1 MNRRKLLKLL
11 SATPLLVASA
21 PLLAANKNHALGSGK
36 KTFVMT
42 HGAFHGGWC
51 WRDVAAILRS
61 KGHLVYTPTYSGLG
75 ERAHLLN
82 NEIDLN
88 TFIEDVMAVIECEE
102 LQNVV
107 LVGHSFGGYVIS
119 GVADRMGDRIGSM
132 IYLDAPMGTNGKSVL
147 DEAPPDVR
155 KARTDAAID
164 VFGTRAIA
172 TPPAT
177 AFGLSDPQ
185 QIAWVNRRM
194 TAMPFKAYE
203 TPLKL
208 NGIPGGNFPKKFIHC
223 VHPVLPNIVPSA
235 VYAKNNGWDYH
246 ELQTGHEA
254 MITLPEQVAALLLAP
269 VVTHQQTVA

>member
-11 SATPLLVASA
+11 SATPLLAAST
-21 PLLAANKNHALGSGK
+21 PLLAGLKSVSSDGEK

-61 KGHLVYTPTYSGLG
+61 KGHLVFTPTYTGLG

-82 NEIDLN
+82 NDIDLN
-88 TFIEDVMAVIECEE
+88 TFIEDVIAVIECEE
-102 LQNVV
+102 LQDIV

-119 GVADRMGDRIGSM
+119 GVADRIGDRIGSM
-132 IYLDAPMGTNGKSVL
+132 IYLDAPMGSNGKSVL

-155 KARTDAAID
+155 KARTEAAID

-177 AFGLSDPQ
+177 AFGLSDPRK
-185 QIAWVNRRM
+185 IDWVNRRM
-194 TAMPFKAYE
+194 TPMPLKAYE
-203 TPLKL
+203 TPLVLKGL
-208 NGIPGGNFPKKFIHC
+208 AGGDFPKRFIHC

-235 VYAKNNGWDYH
+235 VYAKTHGWDYH

-254 MITLPEQVAALLLAP
+254 MITLPEEVAALLLSP
-269 VVTHQQTVA
+269 IGSHKRKVA

>member
-1 MNRRKLLKLL
+1 MNRRTLLKLL
-11 SATPLLVASA
+11 SATSLLAVST
-21 PLLAANKNHALGSGK
+21 PLLAANKNQAQKRVK
-36 KTFVMT
+36 KTFVMA

-61 KGHLVYTPTYSGLG
+61 KGHLVFTPTYTGLG

-88 TFIEDVMAVIECEE
+88 TFIEDVMAVIEYEE
-102 LQNVV
+102 LHNIV

-119 GVADRMGDRIGSM
+119 GVADRIGDRIDSM

-164 VFGTRAIA
+164 FSGVRAIA
-172 TPPAT
+172 TPSAT

-194 TAMPFKAYE
+194 TPMPLKTYE

-208 NGIPGGNFPKKFIHC
+208 NGEPGGNLPKKFIHC
-223 VHPVLPNIVPSA
+223 VNPVLPNIVPSA
-235 VYAKNNGWDYH
+235 VYAKKNGWDYH

-254 MITLPEQVAALLLAP
+254 MITMPEQVAALFLSPATSQHNK
-269 VVTHQQTVA
+269 VS

>member
-1 MNRRKLLKLL
+1 MKRRSLLKLL
-11 SATPLLVASA
+11 SAAPLMAAST
-21 PLLAANKNHALGSGK
+21 PLLAANKSQAHKGDK

-51 WRDVAAILRS
+51 WRDVAAILRA
-61 KGHLVYTPTYSGLG
+61 KGHLVFTPTYTGLG

-82 NEIDLN
+82 NDIDLN

-147 DEAPPDVR
+147 DEAPSDVR
-155 KARTDAAID
+155 KARTDAAVN
-164 VFGTRAIA
+164 VFGTRAVA

-185 QIAWVNRRM
+185 QIEWVNRRM
-194 TAMPFKAYE
+194 TPMPFKAYE
-203 TPLKL
+203 TPLNL
-208 NGIPGGNFPKKFIHC
+208 NGEPGGNFPKRFIHC
-223 VHPVLPNIVPSA
+223 VNPALPNIVPSA
-235 VYAKNNGWDYH
+235 VYAKNHEWDYH

-254 MITLPEQVAALLLAP
+254 MITLPEQVAALIMAP
-269 VVTHQQTVA
+269 VVAY